1 MNSLKKIR
9 VLIVDDSAVVRKMV
23 ATALSKD
30 PMIEVVGAACDPYV
44 ARDMI
49 RDLNPDVLT
58 LDIEMPRMDGL
69 TFLRI
74 LQANKPMPVIVI
86 SSLSTAGSKAAMDAL
101 EAGAVEVLAKP
112 TSAYSIGG
120 LVDQLSLRV
129 RAAAASRRFG
139 FQRPTVLPR
148 PVGSAAAMNQ
158 SPKATAVPTGS
169 AFHEQQ
175 LILIGASTGGTEALK
190 EVLSK
195 LPPNAPP
202 VLIAQHIPAYFS
214 KMFAERMDQCSQID
228 VREAAEG
235 DELRP
240 GLALVAP
247 GDYHMTVAWTGQ
259 RFRVSLNQNP
269 PVHHCRPSVDVLFRS
284 ASKCFGARMVVC
296 LLTGMGTDGALGMQT
311 LKAMGSKTIG
321 QDEATCVV
329 YGMPRAAGELGVV
342 DRFVPLPQISSAIM
356 EAVTSMANSR
366 GASVAKQPLSC
377 PSR

>member
-1 MNSLKKIR
+1 MNSFKKIR

-23 ATALSKD
+23 AAALSKD

-69 TFLRI
+69 TFLKI
-74 LQANKPMPVIVI
+74 LQAHKPMPVIVL

-120 LVDQLSLRV
+120 LADELAVRV
-129 RAAAASRRFG
+129 RAAATARRFPQ
-139 FQRPTVLPR
+139 QRPTVSTLPAGTI
-148 PVGSAAAMNQ
+148 PTSNMGAAPRVLSGLAYH
-158 SPKATAVPTGS
+158 P
-169 AFHEQQ
+169 QQ
-175 LILIGASTGGTEALK
+175 LILIGSSTGGTEALK
-190 EVLSK
+190 EVLSR
-195 LPPNAPP
+195 LPTNAPP
-202 VLIAQHIPAYFS
+202 VLVAQHIPAYFS
-214 KMFAERMDQCSQID
+214 RVFAERMDQCCQID
-228 VREAAEG
+228 VREAIEG

-247 GDYHMTVAWTGQ
+247 GDYHMTVAWIGQ
-259 RFRVSLNQNP
+259 KFRVSLNQNP

-284 ASKCFGARMVVC
+284 ASRCPGARLVVC
-296 LLTGMGTDGALGMQT
+296 LLTGMGTDGALGMQM
-311 LKAMGSKTIG
+311 LKGMGARTIA
-321 QDEATCVV
+321 QDESTCVV

-342 DRFVPLPQISSAIM
+342 DRFVPLPQIGSAIM
-356 EAVTSMANSR
+356 EAVAAMTSSR
-366 GASVAKQPLSC
+366 GSSTSTQPMGYLS
-377 PSR
+377 R